1 MRKDLE
7 SMGRLFQALSDPTRL
22 RIMGLL
28 LTGEVCVCDIHES
41 LKLSQPK
48 VSRHLSYLRR
58 AGLVNTRREGLW
70 IHYRLADTADPFL
83 NTISQAV
90 THVLGHVD
98 TVKRDTQRLEKS
110 TGCGLPV
117 RSRKPALH
125 CCAPS
130 TAAR

>member
-1 MRKDLE
+1 MRSDLE

-58 AGLVNTRREGLW
+58 VGLVDTRREGLW
-70 IHYRLADTADPFL
+70 IHYRLAQTADPFL
-83 NTISQAV
+83 NTIRQAV

-98 TVKRDTQRLEKS
+98 TVRRDAQRLEKS
-110 TGCGLPV
+110 TGCCLPAQ
-117 RSRKPALH
+117 SKKLAFH
-125 CCAPS
+125 CCARPGGQ
-130 TAAR
+130 A